1 MPPKILH
8 WGWRRNSFI
17 HYDQWEKRINSDLTN
32 KSAPNLFSAWAAL
45 WSDSGAE
52 PQCARGCWR
61 RRSCEDVVVVTPR
74 CALFLVNRFCDKGL
88 NTRPFQATDKDIA
101 FMYIRPIFKPKR
113 PTFMPI
119 KPIFRT
125 EFAEKS
131 NFFDPIFPFEPGEVF
146 AWLWEKKH
154 GVLLYIFLL
163 PFQRNI

>member
-1 MPPKILH
+1 MPPRILH

-61 RRSCEDVVVVTPR
+61 RRSCEDVVAVTPR

-113 PTFMPI
+113 PIFMPI
-119 KPIFRT
+119 LPIFRAK
-125 EFAEKS
+125 FAEKVEFS
-131 NFFDPIFPFEPGEVF
+131 LIQFTFWARWSFCMTLRE
-146 AWLWEKKH
+146 KH
-154 GVLLYIFLL
+154 GVLL
-163 PFQRNI
+163 